1 MIILTDDERTVLM
14 ITDRGE
20 SLAAIG
26 RWEQPVEHLVE
37 IGYLQRHDKFN
48 NTITEAGRLALN
60 DEQEIVDTAAA
71 KALIAAS
78 NMRVTQQV
86 AYENIAGYLAF
97 EARERAKATG
107 DELLVALQK
116 CVAAVRDRAIN
127 LLEK

>member
-14 ITDRGE
+14 IADCGE
-20 SLAAIG
+20 SMMPIG

-60 DEQEIVDTAAA
+60 DEQEIVDDTAA
-71 KALIAAS
+71 KAVITIHNAKVAYRQVGNAIAEQLAEMAKLAAAS
-78 NMRVTQQV
+78 
-86 AYENIAGYLAF
+86 
-97 EARERAKATG
+97 TG

-116 CVAAVRDRAIN
+116 CVAAVRDRAID
-127 LLEK
+127 LLK